1 MCIPQ
6 GSNDKKAHCKRSK
19 NSQSNATKNKNPR
32 LLLVGMWPNIFLIG
46 RALYLAVRE
55 AVKSGAVPRRRGA
68 QLAGLLL
75 ELEL

>member
-1 MCIPQ
+1 MVKIARIPDQ
-6 GSNDKKAHCKRSK
+6 MAW
-19 NSQSNATKNKNPR
+19 KNKNPQ

-75 ELEL
+75 VLEL

>member
-1 MCIPQ
+1 MK
-6 GSNDKKAHCKRSK
+6 NKKAG
-19 NSQSNATKNKNPR
+19 

-55 AVKSGAVPRRRGA
+55 AVKSGAVPIRRGA

-75 ELEL
+75 MPQL